1 MTLSPEEE
9 ATREKNVYLAKL
21 AEQSERYDEMAAY
34 MKLVGK
40 MRRELDT
47 EERNLLSVAFKNACG
62 ARRAAW
68 RIITSVE
75 EKERAK
81 GNTQN
86 VEKARA
92 YRTRVEEELKQKCD
106 EILGLADTS
115 LLPQASTG
123 ETRVFLHKMKGDY
136 FRYLAEFT
144 QGETKTKAGASAQE
158 SYDEALTLAKTELAV
173 THPIR
178 LGLVLNFSV
187 FHYEVL
193 NNPQDACRM
202 AREGFEAAIDK
213 LEDVS
218 EDSYKDSTLLMQLIR
233 DNLTLWTSEES

>member
-1 MTLSPEEE
+1 
-9 ATREKNVYLAKL
+9 VYLAKL

-62 ARRAAW
+62 ARRASW

-81 GNTQN
+81 GNTQK

-92 YRTRVEEELKQKCD
+92 YRTKVEEELKQKCD

-136 FRYLAEFT
+136 YRYLAEFT
-144 QGETKTKAGASAQE
+144 QGETKTKSGANAQE
-158 SYDEALTLAKTELAV
+158 SYDEAMNLAKTELAV

-178 LGLVLNFSV
+178 LGLILNFSV